1 MRPAA
6 KSRPVHDAGACRA
19 ARNCGRTTPCRPEC
33 GRPRAPAGMVN
44 ICGAARGRVAE
55 AQTWK
60 DADISLG
67 PVRGQTVAVVGY
79 GIQGHAQANNMKDS
93 GLDVVVGARPGGASA
108 RKAAADGHRV
118 MAVPDACAAA
128 DIVHVLI
135 PDMAQSSTYAADIAP
150 NLSSGNALS
159 FSHAAAIHWG
169 WIRAPGDVDVI
180 MVAPKGPGSKVR
192 ETYLE
197 GFGTPSIVAV
207 AQDSTGTAWD
217 RTLAL
222 GKAIGSA
229 RAGLIRTTFKEEVE
243 TDWFG
248 EQADLCGGSA
258 SMVVN
263 AFETLVEAGYQP
275 EIAYFEVLH
284 ELKLIVDMI
293 QRYGINGMWRRV
305 SETARYGGLTRGPM
319 VIDSGAKDNMRRIL
333 GMIQD
338 GTFNREWVSSY
349 EKDGADA
356 FERRMRELDG
366 HEIERVGRRMRRMM
380 WPDSTE

>member
-1 MRPAA
+1 M
-6 KSRPVHDAGACRA
+6 
-19 ARNCGRTTPCRPEC
+19 
-33 GRPRAPAGMVN
+33 
-44 ICGAARGRVAE
+44 

-60 DADISLG
+60 DEDISLESIKE
-67 PVRGQTVAVVGY
+67 QTIAVIGY
-79 GIQGHAQANNMKDS
+79 GIQGDAQANNMKDS
-93 GLDVVVGARPGGASA
+93 GLNVVIGLKEGGTSWQ
-108 RKAAADGHRV
+108 KAKDDGHEV
-118 MAVPDACAAA
+118 LSVADACKKA
-128 DIVHVLI
+128 DIIHILI
-135 PDMAQSSTYAADIAP
+135 PDMIQAKVYKEEIAP
-150 NLSSGNALS
+150 NLSEGNALS
-159 FSHAAAIHWG
+159 FSHAAAIYWK
-169 WIRAPGDVDVI
+169 WIDAPDNVDVI

-197 GFGTPSIVAV
+197 NFGTPSIVAV
-207 AQDSTGTAWD
+207 EQDKTGKAWD
-217 RTLAL
+217 RTLGI

-229 RAGLIRTTFKEEVE
+229 KAGLIKTSFKEEVE

-293 QRYGINGMWRRV
+293 QKYGINGMWRRV

-319 VIDSGAKDNMRRIL
+319 VMTSETKERMKKVLD
-333 GMIQD
+333 MIQD
-338 GTFNREWVSSY
+338 GTFNDEWIKNY
-349 EKDGADA
+349 KNEGKAA
-356 FERRMRELDG
+356 FDKYMKELDN
-366 HEIERVGRRMRRMM
+366 HQIEVVGKQMRKMM

>member
-1 MRPAA
+1 M
-6 KSRPVHDAGACRA
+6 HL
-19 ARNCGRTTPCRPEC
+19 
-33 GRPRAPAGMVN
+33 M
-44 ICGAARGRVAE
+44 

-60 DADISLG
+60 DADISLE
-67 PVRGQTVAVVGY
+67 PIKDQTIAVIGY
-79 GIQGHAQANNMKDS
+79 GIQGYAQANNMKDS
-93 GLDVVVGARPGGASA
+93 GLNVVIGLKEGGTSWQ
-108 RKAAADGHRV
+108 KAKDDGHEV
-118 MAVPDACAAA
+118 LSVADACKKA
-128 DIVHVLI
+128 DIIHILI
-135 PDMAQSSTYAADIAP
+135 PDMIQAKVYKEEIAP
-150 NLSSGNALS
+150 NLSEGNALS
-159 FSHAAAIHWG
+159 FSHAAAIYWK
-169 WIRAPGDVDVI
+169 WIDAPDNVDVI

-197 GFGTPSIVAV
+197 NFGTPSIIAV
-207 AQDSTGTAWD
+207 EQDKTGKAWD
-217 RTLAL
+217 RTLGI

-229 RAGLIRTTFKEEVE
+229 KAGLIKTSFKEEVE

-293 QRYGINGMWRRV
+293 QKYGINGMWRRV

-319 VIDSGAKDNMRRIL
+319 VMTSETKDRMKKVL
-333 GMIQD
+333 AMIQD
-338 GTFNREWVSSY
+338 GTFNDEWIKNY
-349 EKDGADA
+349 QNEGKAA
-356 FERRMRELDG
+356 FDKYMKELDN
-366 HEIERVGRRMRRMM
+366 HQIEVVGKQMRKMM

>member
-1 MRPAA
+1 M
-6 KSRPVHDAGACRA
+6 
-19 ARNCGRTTPCRPEC
+19 
-33 GRPRAPAGMVN
+33 
-44 ICGAARGRVAE
+44 

-60 DADISLG
+60 DEDISLE
-67 PVRGQTVAVVGY
+67 PIKDEIIAVIGY
-79 GIQGHAQANNMKDS
+79 GIQGDAQANNMKDS
-93 GLDVVVGARPGGASA
+93 GLNVVIGLKEGGNSWQ
-108 RKAAADGHRV
+108 KAKDDGHEV
-118 MAVPDACAAA
+118 LSVADACKKA
-128 DIVHVLI
+128 DIIHILI
-135 PDMAQSSTYAADIAP
+135 PDMIQAKVYKEEIAP
-150 NLSSGNALS
+150 NLSEGNALS
-159 FSHAAAIHWG
+159 FSHAAAIYWK
-169 WIRAPGDVDVI
+169 WIDAPDNVDVI

-197 GFGTPSIVAV
+197 NFGTPSIVAV
-207 AQDSTGTAWD
+207 EQDKTGKAWD
-217 RTLAL
+217 RTLGI

-229 RAGLIRTTFKEEVE
+229 KAGLIKTTFKEEVE

-293 QRYGINGMWRRV
+293 QKYGINGMWRRV

-319 VIDSGAKDNMRRIL
+319 VMTSETKERMKKVLD
-333 GMIQD
+333 MIQD
-338 GTFNREWVSSY
+338 GTFNDEWIKNY
-349 EKDGADA
+349 QNEGKAA
-356 FERRMRELDG
+356 FDKYMKELDN
-366 HEIERVGRRMRRMM
+366 HQIEVVGKQMRKMM